1 MNSSGSKK
9 NCTLNHRERTALIEK
24 RNRIS
29 VARQTELLAISRSS
43 IYYQPIVGE
52 QDIQAMNAIDTIY
65 TARPFYGSRR
75 MRYELKDEYGIS
87 IGRHHIRRLMRL
99 MGLEAVYP
107 RKRVNTSISDNSHR
121 KYPYLVGGIIPSYS
135 NQIWGTDITYV
146 RLEKGWAYLTALID
160 WFSRYV
166 LAWELSPT
174 LETQFCITALQRALA
189 IGTPTFHN
197 SDQGV
202 QFTDRSYTTLLE
214 EQNIQISMDGRGRC
228 MDNIF
233 TERLWRTVKYENVY
247 LKSYQTIDEAREGLI
262 EYFQF
267 YNTKRRHQSLR
278 DRTPAHV
285 FFNR

>member
-1 MNSSGSKK
+1 M
-9 NCTLNHRERTALIEK
+9 NHRERTALIA
-24 RNRIS
+24 NNHPHIS

-43 IYYQPIVGE
+43 IYYQPVIDQ
-52 QDIQAMNAIDTIY
+52 QDIQAMNAIDEIY
-65 TARPFYGSRR
+65 TECPFYGSRR
-75 MRYELKDEYGIS
+75 IKHELETSDI
-87 IGRHHIRRLMRL
+87 HICREHVQRLMRL

-107 RKRVNTSISDNSHR
+107 KKRMNTSIADDSHR
-121 KYPYLVGGIIPSYS
+121 KYPYLLNGIIPSYP

-146 RLEKGWAYLTALID
+146 RLETGWAYLTALMD

-174 LETQFCITALQRALA
+174 LETPFCITALHRALA

-197 SDQGV
+197 SDQGK
-202 QFTDRSYTTLLE
+202 QFTDKTYTAVLE

-247 LKSYQTIDEAREGLI
+247 LKSYQDIEEAQEGLSD
-262 EYFQF
+262 YFQF
-267 YNTKRRHQSLR
+267 YNTKRKHQSLNYQ
-278 DRTPAHV
+278 TPANI
-285 FFNR
+285 FFNH

>member
-1 MNSSGSKK
+1 MS
-9 NCTLNHRERTALIEK
+9 
-24 RNRIS
+24 
-29 VARQTELLAISRSS
+29 
-43 IYYQPIVGE
+43 
-52 QDIQAMNAIDTIY
+52 AMNAIDTIY
-65 TARPFYGSRR
+65 TAHPFYGSRR
-75 MRYELKDEYGIS
+75 MRYDLRDEHGIS

-107 RKRVNTSISDNSHR
+107 KKRINTSIPDNTHR
-121 KYPYLVGGIIPSYS
+121 KYPYLIGGIIPSYS

-146 RLEKGWAYLTALID
+146 RLEKRWAYLTALMD

-174 LETQFCITALQRALA
+174 LETQFCITALQRALTV
-189 IGTPTFHN
+189 GTPTFHN

-202 QFTDRSYTTLLE
+202 QFTDRNYTALLE
-214 EQNIQISMDGRGRC
+214 KQNIQISMDGRGRC

-233 TERLWRTVKYENVY
+233 TERLWRTVKYENIF
-247 LKSYQTIDEAREGLI
+247 LKSYGTIDEAREGLI
-262 EYFQF
+262 AYFQF

-278 DRTPAHV
+278 DQTPAQI

>member
-1 MNSSGSKK
+1 M
-9 NCTLNHRERTALIEK
+9 NHRERAALIA
-24 RNRIS
+24 NDHPFIS
-29 VARQTELLAISRSS
+29 IARQTELLAISRSS
-43 IYYQPIVGE
+43 MYYQPAVDE
-52 QDIQAMNAIDTIY
+52 QDIRAMNAIDEIY

-75 MRYELKDEYGIS
+75 IRNDLKDEHGIS

-107 RKRVNTSISDNSHR
+107 RKRMNTSIADDSHQ
-121 KYPYLVGGIIPSYS
+121 KYPYLLHGIIPRYP

-146 RLEKGWAYLTALID
+146 RLEEGWAYLTAILD

-174 LETQFCITALQRALA
+174 LETDFCIAALQRALEV
-189 IGTPTFHN
+189 GTPTFHN

-202 QFTDRSYTTLLE
+202 QFTDKTYTSVLE
-214 EQNIQISMDGRGRC
+214 EQNIHISMDGRGRC

-233 TERLWRTVKYENVY
+233 TERLWRTVKYENIF

-267 YNTKRRHQSLR
+267 YNTKRRHSSLK
-278 DRTPAHV
+278 DQTPAHV
-285 FFNR
+285 FFNG

>member
-1 MNSSGSKK
+1 M
-9 NCTLNHRERTALIEK
+9 NHRERAALIEK
-24 RNRIS
+24 RNQIS
-29 VARQTELLAISRSS
+29 IARQTELLAISRSS
-43 IYYQPIVGE
+43 AYYQPIIDE
-52 QDIQAMNAIDTIY
+52 QDIKAMNAIDEIY

-75 MRYELKDEYGIS
+75 MRYDLRDEHGIT
-87 IGRHHIRRLMRL
+87 IGRHHIRRLMRI

-107 RKRVNTSISDNSHR
+107 KKRMNTSIPDNSHR
-121 KYPYLVGGIIPSYS
+121 KYPYLLSGVVPSYP

-146 RLEKGWAYLTALID
+146 RLEQGWAYLTALMD

-174 LETQFCITALQRALA
+174 LETQFCLTALQRALA

-202 QFTDRSYTTLLE
+202 QFTDKTYTSVLE
-214 EQNIQISMDGRGRC
+214 DRRIHISMDGRGRC

-233 TERLWRTVKYENVY
+233 TERLWRTVKYENIF
-247 LKSYQTIDEAREGLI
+247 LKSYRTIDEAREGLI
-262 EYFQF
+262 DYVQF
-267 YNTKRRHQSLR
+267 YNTKRRHQSLSYQ
-278 DRTPAHV
+278 TPAQV